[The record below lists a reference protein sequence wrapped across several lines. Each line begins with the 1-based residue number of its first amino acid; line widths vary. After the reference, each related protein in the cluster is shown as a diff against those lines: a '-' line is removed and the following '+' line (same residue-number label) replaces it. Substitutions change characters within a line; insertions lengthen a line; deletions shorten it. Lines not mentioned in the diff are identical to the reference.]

1 MKCQNTVTDNAY
13 IQYDKDQWLP
23 GWCLNPVSTYCL
35 IKKVRLMFK
44 KRWHAVFSLFSH
56 NIRKYICFIRSI
68 TVKKK
73 TTNKYPSLR
82 FVRFLN
88 QESCCT
94 NMTHR
99 PWWRRLTCSRQH
111 NNGGC
116 RGGSSWGR
124 LVRQFVNGLSIKE
137 TSFFLDCQTIVCP
150 ASSDRI

>member
-1 MKCQNTVTDNAY
+1 MLIYSMIRTNDYLVGALILSAPTVSL
-13 IQYDKDQWLP
+13 KRCV
-23 GWCLNPVSTYCL
+23 WCLKKDDMQYLAFSAITSGNTFVSSGL
-35 IKKVRLMFK
+35 LQ
-44 KRWHAVFSLFSH
+44 L
-56 NIRKYICFIRSI
+56 
-68 TVKKK
+68 KKK